1 LTCFFGFGRQQ
12 KSKKNPRSEKSV
24 IKMRNA
30 LILFSLVIVV
40 FLGGC
45 VSTGSQFLPTDTVTF
60 LTTDY
65 RFKEVMKSND
75 DVKGWARDAL
85 QTINELQYQLEVE
98 RNK

>member
-1 LTCFFGFGRQQ
+1 
-12 KSKKNPRSEKSV
+12 
-24 IKMRNA
+24 MRNA
-30 LILFSLVIVV
+30 LIAFSLVTAV

-45 VSTGSQFLPTDTVTF
+45 ASTGSQFLPTDTVTF

-65 RFKEVMKSND
+65 RFKEVMNSNE

>member
-1 LTCFFGFGRQQ
+1 
-12 KSKKNPRSEKSV
+12 
-24 IKMRNA
+24 MRNA
-30 LILFSLVIVV
+30 LISFSLVGMA

-65 RFKEVMKSND
+65 RFAEVMKSNE

>member
-1 LTCFFGFGRQQ
+1 MT
-12 KSKKNPRSEKSV
+12 
-24 IKMRNA
+24 IKIA
-30 LILFSLVIVV
+30 LIACSLAVMV

-65 RFKEVMKSND
+65 RFKEVIKSND

>member
-1 LTCFFGFGRQQ
+1 
-12 KSKKNPRSEKSV
+12 
-24 IKMRNA
+24 MRNA
-30 LILFSLVIVV
+30 LISFSLVGMA

-45 VSTGSQFLPTDTVTF
+45 VSTSNQFLPADTITF

-65 RFKEVMKSND
+65 RFKKVMESND
-75 DVKGWARDAL
+75 DVRGWARDAL

>member
-1 LTCFFGFGRQQ
+1 
-12 KSKKNPRSEKSV
+12 
-24 IKMRNA
+24 MRTKIG
-30 LILFSLVIVV
+30 LIVCSLVMMG

-45 VSTGSQFLPTDTVTF
+45 VSTGSQFLPSDTITF

-75 DVKGWARDAL
+75 DIRGWARDAL
-85 QTINELQYQLEVE
+85 QTINELQYQLELE

>member
-1 LTCFFGFGRQQ
+1 M
-12 KSKKNPRSEKSV
+12 NPRSEKSV
-24 IKMRNA
+24 IKIKTG
-30 LILFSLVIVV
+30 LIACSLVVMA

-45 VSTGSQFLPTDTVTF
+45 ASTSSQFLPTDTVTF

-65 RFKEVMKSND
+65 RFAEVMKSNE

>member
-1 LTCFFGFGRQQ
+1 LTCFFGSGRLRRNKKNP
-12 KSKKNPRSEKSV
+12 KSKKSGMT
-24 IKMRNA
+24 IKNG
-30 LILFSLVIVV
+30 LIVCSLVVMV

-75 DVKGWARDAL
+75 DVRGWARDAL

>member
-1 LTCFFGFGRQQ
+1 
-12 KSKKNPRSEKSV
+12 
-24 IKMRNA
+24 MRNA
-30 LILFSLVIVV
+30 SILFSLVIVV

-45 VSTGSQFLPTDTVTF
+45 ASTSPQFLPTDTVTF

-65 RFKEVMKSND
+65 RFAEVMKSND

>member
-1 LTCFFGFGRQQ
+1 MT
-12 KSKKNPRSEKSV
+12 K
-24 IKMRNA
+24 IRNA
-30 LILFSLVIVV
+30 LIAFLLVATV

-45 VSTGSQFLPTDTVTF
+45 ASTGSQFLPTDTVTF

-65 RFKEVMKSND
+65 RFKKVMESND

>member
-1 LTCFFGFGRQQ
+1 
-12 KSKKNPRSEKSV
+12 
-24 IKMRNA
+24 MRNA
-30 LILFSLVIVV
+30 LIIFSLVTAV

-45 VSTGSQFLPTDTVTF
+45 VSTGSQFLPTVTVTF

-65 RFKEVMKSND
+65 RFKEVMNSNE

>member
-1 LTCFFGFGRQQ
+1 MTTKIG
-12 KSKKNPRSEKSV
+12 
-24 IKMRNA
+24 
-30 LILFSLVIVV
+30 LIACSLVVMV

-45 VSTGSQFLPTDTVTF
+45 VSTGSQFLPADTVTF

-65 RFKEVMKSND
+65 RFKEVMKSNE
-75 DVKGWARDAL
+75 DVRGWARDAL

>member
-1 LTCFFGFGRQQ
+1 MTTKIG
-12 KSKKNPRSEKSV
+12 
-24 IKMRNA
+24 
-30 LILFSLVIVV
+30 LIACSLVVMV

>member
-1 LTCFFGFGRQQ
+1 
-12 KSKKNPRSEKSV
+12 
-24 IKMRNA
+24 MRTKIE
-30 LILFSLVIVV
+30 LIACSLVVTA

-45 VSTGSQFLPTDTVTF
+45 ANTDSQFLPTDTVTF

>member
-1 LTCFFGFGRQQ
+1 MR
-12 KSKKNPRSEKSV
+12 
-24 IKMRNA
+24 IKVA
-30 LILFSLVIVV
+30 LIACSLAVTAI
-40 FLGGC
+40 LGGC